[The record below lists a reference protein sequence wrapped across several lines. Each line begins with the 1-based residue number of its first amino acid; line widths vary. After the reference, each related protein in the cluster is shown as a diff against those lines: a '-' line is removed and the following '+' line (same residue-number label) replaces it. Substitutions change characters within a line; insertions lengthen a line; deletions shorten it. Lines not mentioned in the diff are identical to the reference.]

1 MTIYDIQ
8 NAQKTPIW
16 KQRIIECRS
25 SGLSVKE
32 WCKERGL
39 DFTTYYHWERKI
51 LTSIIPAEDVPGLP
65 GPNLPSVTPAQNTA
79 VHMYFSVKPISV
91 KASLSCQAFVGF
103 GLIVSVYQRHD
114 QSFRAVQQDTI
125 PMIAGAGMRIVSVPI
140 TRASMPSERDKPV
153 GIVRRDEPCVT

>member
-8 NAQKTPIW
+8 NSQKTPIW

-39 DFTTYYHWERKI
+39 DFTTYYRWERKI

-65 GPNLPSVTPAQNTA
+65 GPNLPSVSAPQN
-79 VHMYFSVKPISV
+79 S
-91 KASLSCQAFVGF
+91 
-103 GLIVSVYQRHD
+103 IVSNRSITHTCQLFSSHETMCPTD
-114 QSFRAVQQDTI
+114 SN
-125 PMIAGAGMRIVSVPI
+125 RIQ
-140 TRASMPSERDKPV
+140 
-153 GIVRRDEPCVT
+153 

>member
-39 DFTTYYHWERKI
+39 DFTTYYRWERKI

-114 QSFRAVQQDTI
+114 QSFRAVQQDTDSNDC
-125 PMIAGAGMRIVSVPI
+125 R
-140 TRASMPSERDKPV
+140 
-153 GIVRRDEPCVT
+153 RRDEDRQRAHPQGKDAKRTGQAGWDREER